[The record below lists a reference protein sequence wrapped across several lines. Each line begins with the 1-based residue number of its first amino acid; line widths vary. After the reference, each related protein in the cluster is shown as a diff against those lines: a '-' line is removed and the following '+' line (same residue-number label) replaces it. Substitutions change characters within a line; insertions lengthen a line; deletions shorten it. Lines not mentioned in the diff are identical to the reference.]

1 MENKITEERLREIIK
16 EELNSFL
23 EKVEQKCLEKISN
36 SLQQACDDIFE
47 A

>member
-1 MENKITEERLREIIK
+1 MEDKITEERVREIVK

-23 EKVEQKCLEKISN
+23 EKVEQDVKKITT
-36 SLQQACDDIFE
+36 SLNKQLHGKHE